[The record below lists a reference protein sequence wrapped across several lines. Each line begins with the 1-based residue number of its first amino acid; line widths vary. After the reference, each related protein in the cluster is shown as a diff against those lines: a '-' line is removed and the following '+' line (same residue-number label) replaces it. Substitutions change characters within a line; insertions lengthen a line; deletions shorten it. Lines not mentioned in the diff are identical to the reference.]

1 MPATH
6 FTAQCPHCQEK
17 LHWGETSQEV
27 RAMPD
32 RCSLCFEP
40 LTDAERARMRQ
51 TAEVAVGEES
61 FHLPAEG

>member
-1 MPATH
+1 MPATI

-17 LHWGETSQEV
+17 LHWGETADEV

-40 LTDAERARMRQ
+40 FSEVERERMRAG
-51 TAEVAVGEES
+51 AEISVGEDS